1 MINSNPKTAIRKK
14 THRVTVQKKK
24 RKTFAQKKS
33 STKKP
38 ANYLRNTEESSDGGS
53 GIETSKEDRT
63 QQEEKDWESFD
74 E

>member
-1 MINSNPKTAIRKK
+1 MTCSNQPKKNSDYLKILEALNITENLVINSNPKTAIRKK

-38 ANYLRNTEESSDGGS
+38 ANYLRNT
-53 GIETSKEDRT
+53 
-63 QQEEKDWESFD
+63 
-74 E
+74 